1 MKFTEIFKRNQV
13 QNENKEIAIRVNN
26 VTKYFKIYHQKPT
39 TVYERILLGN
49 QRYEKFA
56 ALKNINFEINKG
68 EFFGII
74 GKNGCGKST
83 LLRIIA
89 NILRPSDGSVEV
101 NGNIASI
108 LELGVGFNQDLTA
121 EENIRLYASI
131 VGISDKE
138 IKAKINIILR
148 FANLENF
155 RDTKIKHFSSGM
167 YTRLAFTT
175 AVQVNP
181 EILLVDEVLAVGD
194 IEFQQKCFNVF
205 LDFKK
210 KRKTV
215 VFVSHDLNSV
225 RRFCD
230 KVLLIEA
237 GKQIAFGDT
246 NEILEKYIYTIKE
259 TKPDVSI
266 EKETK
271 HDEIIEKKIEL
282 APKDIEITKVKFFNK
297 NNDESSIFKT
307 FDIIKIRIFYKSH
320 RIISNPIFGI
330 IIHDEKGNWCIG
342 MNTEVNNI
350 NIKNLRGSGYIDLI
364 IPKIPLNKGSYS
376 VSTAIAEKNAI
387 TSYDYH
393 DKADAFSIINTLQ
406 DYGTFVPDYS
416 WSLDGIIQDD
426 Q

>member
-1 MKFTEIFKRNQV
+1 MGFTEFFKGNQM

-26 VTKYFKIYHQKPT
+26 VSKYFKIYHQKPT
-39 TVYERILLGN
+39 TVYERIFLGN
-49 QRYEKFA
+49 QRCEKFA
-56 ALKNINFEINKG
+56 ALTNINFEVNKG

-89 NILRPSDGSVEV
+89 NIMRPSNGSVEV

-108 LELGVGFNQDLTA
+108 LELGVGFNQELTA
-121 EENIRLYASI
+121 VENIRLYASI

-138 IKAKINIILR
+138 IEAKINIILR
-148 FANLENF
+148 FANLEHF
-155 RDTKIKHFSSGM
+155 KDTKIKNFSSGM

-175 AVQVNP
+175 AVQVKS

-194 IEFQQKCFNVF
+194 MEFQQKCFNVF
-205 LDFKK
+205 LDLKK
-210 KRKTV
+210 KGKTV

-237 GKQIAFGDT
+237 GKQIVFGDT
-246 NEILEKYIYTIKE
+246 NEILEKYIYNMKE
-259 TKPDVSI
+259 TKPDVSV

-271 HDEIIEKKIEL
+271 HDETIEKKIEIL
-282 APKDIEITKVKFFNK
+282 PKDIEITKVKFFNK
-297 NNDESSIFKT
+297 NDDESSIFKT
-307 FDIIKIRIFYKSH
+307 FDVIKIRIFYKSH

-342 MNTEVNNI
+342 MNTEVSNI
-350 NIKNLRGSGYIDLI
+350 NITNLRGSGYIDLI
-364 IPKIPLNKGSYS
+364 IPQIPLNKGNYS
-376 VSTAIAEKNAI
+376 LSAAIAEKNSA

-393 DKADAFSIINTLQ
+393 DKAYAFNIMNLLQ
-406 DYGTFVPDYS
+406 DYGTFIPDYN
-416 WSLDGIIQDD
+416 WSLDGIIQDS